1 MSKVLIAVTAE
12 FADDIE
18 SLINGFVYQKNV
30 REDCSVVYSFN
41 HETWHHPDDDFSTV
55 LMSILHNPLMNDN
68 HAFIRVGEELDDIE
82 VCGDLEK
89 LNIVFKHIVEF

>member
-1 MSKVLIAVTAE
+1 
-12 FADDIE
+12 
-18 SLINGFVYQKNV
+18 
-30 REDCSVVYSFN
+30 
-41 HETWHHPDDDFSTV
+41 
-55 LMSILHNPLMNDN
+55 MNDN